1 MSWARLYLNSTKI
14 IRRQNK
20 SIWIGNLRQHSNPKI
35 ETRSF
40 RNSVLAYLLA
50 RDKHEKTLTEIQV
63 DMERWNQY
71 WDTFVERMVKQEKE
85 RKEEEV
91 RWAKTVKRL
100 KYEKP
105 LYTTANE

>member
-50 RDKHEKTLTEIQV
+50 RDKHEK
-63 DMERWNQY
+63 
-71 WDTFVERMVKQEKE
+71 E